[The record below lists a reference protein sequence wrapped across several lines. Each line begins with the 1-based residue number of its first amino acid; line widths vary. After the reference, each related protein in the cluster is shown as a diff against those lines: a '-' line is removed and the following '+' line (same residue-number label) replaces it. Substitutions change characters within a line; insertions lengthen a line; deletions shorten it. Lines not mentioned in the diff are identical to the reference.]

1 MQKRTIIAGAAAALL
16 VAGTGGA
23 AIGANLTLLG
33 AERDASGV
41 GRLEIETA
49 RAELATAP
57 LTDGA
62 ASPSTAAPAAP
73 GASTATAA
81 PTTAPVAVGLTAA
94 EAIAVAQDA
103 VGGTLLEVEWSVE
116 RGRTVFEVTL
126 RTEDG
131 RRVEVYVDA
140 ADGTVVEIEEQG
152 GLAALA
158 GRTRE
163 DVGAALDVVRPDTTG
178 ASGITAERAIAI
190 ATAEVGGRVLEVE
203 REREDG
209 VDVYGVYLGQDDGR
223 ILDVMIDAVSGAV
236 LRIEEEWRD
245 DDDDDRDDRDDA
257 AAWSGVTGTIAPDAA
272 VAAARAAVGGGDL
285 AEVERED
292 RRGVPVYEVELRL
305 DGRTVEVYV
314 DAVSGAVLEIDSD
327 D

>member
-57 LTDGA
+57 LVDGA
-62 ASPSTAAPAAP
+62 TSSTTTAATVPAEAPAPAPAA
-73 GASTATAA
+73 
-81 PTTAPVAVGLTAA
+81 TTASGLTAA

-163 DVGAALDVVRPDTTG
+163 DVGAALDVLRPDTT
-178 ASGITAERAIAI
+178 GITAERAIAI

-245 DDDDDRDDRDDA
+245 DDDDDRDDRDDRDDA
-257 AAWSGVTGTIAPDAA
+257 AVWSGVTGTIAPDAA

-285 AEVERED
+285 VEVERED
-292 RRGVPVYEVELRL
+292 RRGAPVYEVYLRL

>member
-1 MQKRTIIAGAAAALL
+1 MERRTIVAGAAAALL

-33 AERDASGV
+33 TERDDAGV
-41 GRLEIETA
+41 GRLEVETA
-49 RAELATAP
+49 RAELATAA
-57 LTDGA
+57 LADDGA
-62 ASPSTAAPAAP
+62 APASDAPDASTAPASDVPDAPTAPA
-73 GASTATAA
+73 TATAA
-81 PTTAPVAVGLTAA
+81 EGLTAA
-94 EAIAVAQDA
+94 EAIAVARAA

-131 RRVEVYVDA
+131 RRVEVEVDA
-140 ADGTVVEIEEQG
+140 ADGTVLEIEEQG

-158 GRTRE
+158 ERARE
-163 DVGAALDVVRPDTTG
+163 EAGSALDVVRPDTTG
-178 ASGITAERAIAI
+178 TSGITAERAIAI

-209 VDVYGVYLGQDDGR
+209 VDVFGVELGQDDGR

-257 AAWSGVTGTIAPDAA
+257 AAWSGVTGAIAPDAA

-285 AEVERED
+285 VEVEREG
-292 RRGVPVYEVELRL
+292 RRGAPVYEV
-305 DGRTVEVYV
+305 
-314 DAVSGAVLEIDSD
+314 
-327 D
+327 

>member
-57 LTDGA
+57 LTDGS
-62 ASPSTAAPAAP
+62 ASPSPAAPAAP
-73 GASTATAA
+73 GAPTAAAA
-81 PTTAPVAVGLTAA
+81 PTTAPVATGLPAA

-163 DVGAALDVVRPDTTG
+163 DVGAALDVVRPDTT
-178 ASGITAERAIAI
+178 GITAERAIAI

-285 AEVERED
+285 VEVERED
-292 RRGVPVYEVELRL
+292 RRGAPVYEVELRL